1 LLLTTLLATSLSWA
15 QSADNPLFTPSPLP
29 LQYPQFDKVRDEH
42 FGPALD
48 KGMAEQ
54 LAEIQAIA
62 DNPAAPT
69 FDNTIIAWEKSRRPL
84 PTPPRSAAWKA
95 NTC

>member
-1 LLLTTLLATSLSWA
+1 M
-15 QSADNPLFTPSPLP
+15 
-29 LQYPQFDKVRDEH
+29 RDEH

-69 FDNTIIAWEKSRRPL
+69 FDNTIIAWEKSGRVLGR
-84 PTPPRSAAWKA
+84 A
-95 NTC
+95 